1 MTWGIYNNKSL
12 AYLCSS
18 GKKKPQKQ
26 QNKGLLKMRRNY
38 NDGREFP

>member
-18 GKKKPQKQ
+18 GKKKATKATKQ
-26 QNKGLLKMRRNY
+26 RPAKNEEKL
-38 NDGREFP
+38 